1 MNALLLTETDD
12 GLHAAVTSVPDAD
25 LPDGDVL
32 IDVAYSSLNYKDG
45 LAVTGKG
52 RIVRAPF
59 PFVPG
64 IDLAGTVAES
74 ESDHF
79 RPGDAVIL
87 TGWGTGEDRW
97 GGFATRARAS
107 AEHLVALPGGMSLK
121 EAMIVGTAGFTAMLA
136 VMALE
141 EHGVTPDK
149 GEVAVTGAS
158 GGAGSIAVALLS
170 RLGYDA
176 VASTGTASAHDYLG
190 QLGAARIIGRD
201 ELGSGPEHPME
212 KGRWAGAID
221 AVGGPTLAALIA
233 QTKRHG
239 SIAAYGLA
247 QSHELHTTV
256 FPFILRGVNLL
267 GIDSNTCEPER
278 RLKAWQRLDDLL
290 SSEDLEAMSE
300 TIGLSDVVDY
310 SERITR
316 GETRGRIVVD
326 VNR

>member
-1 MNALLLTETDD
+1 
-12 GLHAAVTSVPDAD
+12 D

-52 RIVRAPF
+52 KIVRAPF

-74 ESDHF
+74 ESDRF

-107 AEHLVALPGGMSLK
+107 AEHLVALPGGLGLK

-149 GEVAVTGAS
+149 GEVA
-158 GGAGSIAVALLS
+158 
-170 RLGYDA
+170 
-176 VASTGTASAHDYLG
+176 
-190 QLGAARIIGRD
+190 
-201 ELGSGPEHPME
+201 
-212 KGRWAGAID
+212 
-221 AVGGPTLAALIA
+221 
-233 QTKRHG
+233 
-239 SIAAYGLA
+239 
-247 QSHELHTTV
+247 
-256 FPFILRGVNLL
+256 
-267 GIDSNTCEPER
+267 
-278 RLKAWQRLDDLL
+278 
-290 SSEDLEAMSE
+290 
-300 TIGLSDVVDY
+300 
-310 SERITR
+310 
-316 GETRGRIVVD
+316 
-326 VNR
+326 

>member
-1 MNALLLTETDD
+1 
-12 GLHAAVTSVPDAD
+12 
-25 LPDGDVL
+25 
-32 IDVAYSSLNYKDG
+32 
-45 LAVTGKG
+45 G
-52 RIVRAPF
+52 RP
-59 PFVPG
+59 
-64 IDLAGTVAES
+64 
-74 ESDHF
+74 
-79 RPGDAVIL
+79 
-87 TGWGTGEDRW
+87 
-97 GGFATRARAS
+97 
-107 AEHLVALPGGMSLK
+107 
-121 EAMIVGTAGFTAMLA
+121 
-136 VMALE
+136 LE
-141 EHGVTPDK
+141 GPGVTPDK
-149 GEVAVTGAS
+149 GEVAVTGAP

-176 VASTGTASAHDYLG
+176 VASTGTASAHDYLR

-300 TIGLSDVVDY
+300 TIGLSDVIEY